1 MENFRLKVFRA
12 VAEQASFRKASES
25 LHLSQPA
32 VSQHVHALEEEL
44 GLRLFDRSGTRTS
57 LTSAGKLLLK
67 YAERSARVL
76 EEAKLALSKLEGE
89 VSGLLRL
96 GASTTVAQ
104 YILPRMLGVFLKDN
118 PKVTLSV
125 VSGNT
130 EEIVALLLQGSI
142 SLGMIEGPSMSKEVH
157 TEKFLDDRM
166 VLIAPGSHEWSG
178 AASVPLQALTEV
190 PLLLREH
197 GSGSRRVVE
206 KALKKAGLPLNRLHI
221 QMELDS
227 SEAIVSGVEAGLGL
241 GFVSQW
247 AIGKAVRLGAVVPVR
262 VEGLDIHR
270 DLTLIRRIGPAP
282 EGADAVFQRF
292 ALAQNAADPS
302 KSTRPK
308 STRQSRR

>member
-32 VSQHVHALEEEL
+32 VSQHIHALEEEL

-57 LTSAGKLLLK
+57 LTPAGKLLLK
-67 YAERSARVL
+67 YAERSAHVL
-76 EEAKLALSKLEGE
+76 EEAKSALSKLEGE
-89 VSGLLRL
+89 ASGLLRL
-96 GASTTVAQ
+96 GASTTIAQ

-130 EEIVALLLQGSI
+130 EEIIALLLQGSI
-142 SLGMIEGPSMSKEVH
+142 SLGMIEGPPRSREVH

-166 VLIAPGSHEWSG
+166 MLIAPRSHEWSG
-178 AASVPLQALTEV
+178 VAIMPLQALAEV
-190 PLLLREH
+190 PLLLREQ

-206 KALKKAGLPLNRLHI
+206 QALKRAGLPLNRLRI

-227 SEAIVSGVEAGLGL
+227 TEAIISGVEAGLGL
-241 GFVSQW
+241 GFVSEW
-247 AIGKAVRLGAVVPVR
+247 AIGKAVRLGTVVPVR
-262 VEGLDIHR
+262 VEGLDIYR
-270 DLTLIRRIGPAP
+270 DLTLVRRIGPAP
-282 EGADAVFQRF
+282 EGPDAVFQRF
-292 ALAQNAADPS
+292 ALAQNSADHPDA
-302 KSTRPK
+302 
-308 STRQSRR
+308 SRRNRR

>member
-12 VAEQASFRKASES
+12 VAEQASFRKASEL

-32 VSQHVHALEEEL
+32 VSQHIHALEEEL
-44 GLRLFDRSGTRTS
+44 GVRLFDRSGARIS
-57 LTSAGKLLLK
+57 LTPAGKLLLK

-76 EEAKLALSKLEGE
+76 EEAKSALSRLEGE

-130 EEIVALLLQGSI
+130 EEIVGLLLQGSI
-142 SLGMIEGPSMSKEVH
+142 SLGMIEGPALSKEVH

-166 VLIAPGSHEWSG
+166 VLIAPSSHEWSG
-178 AASVPLQALTEV
+178 IPGIPLEALAKVPM
-190 PLLLREH
+190 LLREQ

-206 KALKKAGLPLNRLHI
+206 QALKRAGLPLNRLHI

-227 SEAIVSGVEAGLGL
+227 TEAIVSGVEAGLGL
-241 GFVSQW
+241 GFVSEW
-247 AIGKAVRLGAVVPVR
+247 AIGKAVRLGTVVPVR

-270 DLTLIRRIGPAP
+270 ELTLVRMVGPTP
-282 EGADAVFQRF
+282 EGAAAAFQRF
-292 ALAQNAADPS
+292 AVAQSVSGQPEP
-302 KSTRPK
+302 KTR
-308 STRQSRR
+308 SSR